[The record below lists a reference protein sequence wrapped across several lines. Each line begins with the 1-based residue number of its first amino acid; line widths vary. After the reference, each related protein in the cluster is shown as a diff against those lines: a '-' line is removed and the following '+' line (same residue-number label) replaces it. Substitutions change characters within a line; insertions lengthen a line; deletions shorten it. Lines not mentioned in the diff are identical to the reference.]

1 MIKLRLEE
9 TSAERRHELV
19 PRVAGGIADPVV
31 DEREA
36 DASRRT
42 PREPRRDRP
51 VEPRCHGAPSSG
63 EIRRI
68 PPDCI
73 RPGRSGSLRLGENF
87 SVMQTLPYVVFGLF
101 RYLYVAR
108 RSDRVEEPERIFPA
122 DRPILVTVAP
132 LTATA
137 ATILAFE

>member
-1 MIKLRLEE
+1 VIGIKVSKAE
-9 TSAERRHELV
+9 TEAIV
-19 PRVAGGIADPVV
+19 PIV
-31 DEREA
+31 DA
-36 DASRRT
+36 AAM
-42 PREPRRDRP
+42 
-51 VEPRCHGAPSSG
+51 GAYSIYTFAAIESNP
-63 EIRRI
+63 
-68 PPDCI
+68 
-73 RPGRSGSLRLGENF
+73 
-87 SVMQTLPYVVFGLF
+87 VMQTLPYVVFGLF